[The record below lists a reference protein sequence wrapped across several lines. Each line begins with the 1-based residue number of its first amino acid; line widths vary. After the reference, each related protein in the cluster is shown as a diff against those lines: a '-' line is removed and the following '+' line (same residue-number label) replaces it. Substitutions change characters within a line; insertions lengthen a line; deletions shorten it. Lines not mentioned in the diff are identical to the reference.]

1 MPRSRDI
8 FLSFISVLFVGGVSA
23 SALADPAAP
32 RTPER
37 ETIAALSVAHESP
50 ATTPSLRE
58 LVTRARERAP
68 EVVLGRAQLQA
79 SRSSYASA
87 RMAPVGNPY
96 LEIRADRGNRGV
108 TQDVYIDGSLWLP
121 VEVSGQRKSRG
132 REAAD
137 FVAWNEALVQQ
148 ARASATAR
156 TVRAYG
162 ALVVG
167 AKRLRVLQE
176 LSEAT
181 ETESRYYAER
191 LAMGDATERDAAL
204 SAVDAARHKML
215 LSETKSELVRANGE
229 LIELTGMRVNAE
241 VTRDALP
248 SVFVRTAPAV
258 PPVAQSPTLRVLRA
272 QAEYYASSRERLRK
286 EGQSPISI
294 GVLAGRGDFGETR
307 LGAGLG
313 YAFPLFRTNQ
323 PERARAE
330 AERVRAL
337 QELAL
342 RREVFARRL
351 EVLRLELAELRNAFD
366 ILTDAALPSAERAV
380 AAARETYRA
389 GKGDLLSVLVSRR
402 DFSSLAL
409 RQLEILD
416 KSWQLFSELVEV
428 TGELP

>member
-8 FLSFISVLFVGGVSA
+8 FFRFISVLFVGA
-23 SALADPAAP
+23 APLTALAEPSTVPRDAA
-32 RTPER
+32 
-37 ETIAALSVAHESP
+37 AALPRQPESP
-50 ATTPSLRE
+50 TAAPSLRD
-58 LVTRARERAP
+58 LVTRAREHAP
-68 EVVLGRAQLQA
+68 EVALGRAQLEA

-96 LEIRADRGNRGV
+96 LEIRADHGNRGV
-108 TQDVYIDGSLWLP
+108 TRDVYIDGSLWLP
-121 VEVSGQRKSRG
+121 LEVSGQRKSRG

-137 FVAWNEALVQQ
+137 FVAWNAALVEQ
-148 ARASATAR
+148 ARAAAAAR

-162 ALVVG
+162 LLVV
-167 AKRLRVLQE
+167 AEKRLRVLQE

-181 ETESRYYAER
+181 EAEARYYSER

-215 LSETKSELVRANGE
+215 LSETRSELLRANGE
-229 LIELTGMRVNAE
+229 LVELTGVRLSDDVP
-241 VTRDALP
+241 RDPLP
-248 SVFVRTAPAV
+248 SIFSRTPAPAPHV
-258 PPVAQSPTLRVLRA
+258 EKAPSLRA
-272 QAEYYASSRERLRK
+272 LQAQAAYYASARERLRK
-286 EGQSPISI
+286 EGQSPVSV

-323 PERARAE
+323 PERARAD

-337 QELAL
+337 QELSL
-342 RREVFARRL
+342 RREVFSRRV
-351 EVLRLELAELRNAFD
+351 EVLRQELVELRKAFD
-366 ILTDAALPSAERAV
+366 VLTEAALPAAERAV

-402 DFSSLAL
+402 DFSALAL

-416 KSWQLFSELVEV
+416 RSWQLFSELVEV

>member
-8 FLSFISVLFVGGVSA
+8 FLSFVSVLLMGA
-23 SALADPAAP
+23 APTRALAEPSSPVRA
-32 RTPER
+32 
-37 ETIAALSVAHESP
+37 VAVAESSP
-50 ATTPSLRE
+50 TTPSLRD

-68 EVVLGRAQLQA
+68 EVVLGRAQLEA

-96 LEIRADRGNRGV
+96 LEIRADHGNRGV
-108 TQDVYIDGSLWLP
+108 TRDVYIDGSLWLP
-121 VEVSGQRKSRG
+121 LEVSGQRKSRG

-137 FVAWNEALVQQ
+137 FVAWNEALVEQ
-148 ARASATAR
+148 ARAAATAR

-162 ALVVG
+162 AVVVG
-167 AKRLRVLQE
+167 TKRLRVLQE

-181 ETESRYYAER
+181 DAESRYYAER

-204 SAVDAARHKML
+204 AAVDAARHKML
-215 LSETKSELVRANGE
+215 ISETQSELLRANGE
-229 LIELTGMRVNAE
+229 LVELTGVRLSTE
-241 VTRDALP
+241 VPREALP
-248 SVFVRTAPAV
+248 NIFSRTAPA
-258 PPVAQSPTLRVLRA
+258 AQHVEKAPALRALHA
-272 QAEYYASSRERLRK
+272 QAEYYASARERLRK
-286 EGQSPISI
+286 EGQSPLSI

-313 YAFPLFRTNQ
+313 YAFPVFRANQ
-323 PERARAE
+323 PERARAD

-337 QELAL
+337 QELSL
-342 RREVFARRL
+342 RREVFARRV
-351 EVLRLELAELRNAFD
+351 EVLRLELIELRKAFD
-366 ILTDAALPSAERAV
+366 VLTDAALPAAERAV
-380 AAARETYRA
+380 SAARETHRA

-402 DFSSLAL
+402 DFSALAL